1 MGIHEVA
8 GSLGGLLRVTT
19 SSGKDDEPASRRIS
33 SSGGQQDEYASNIQ
47 IADLNALNAALAV
60 VRWKKLLGF
69 YSDLENEHHTTYQ
82 IDGNEITNE
91 DRW

>member
-1 MGIHEVA
+1 M
-8 GSLGGLLRVTT
+8 SGLLRVTT
-19 SSGKDDEPASRRIS
+19 STAASREPASRRLS
-33 SSGGQQDEYASNIQ
+33 FSDGARDDYATNIQ

-60 VRWKKLLGF
+60 IRWKKHLGF
-69 YSDLENEHHTTYQ
+69 YSDLENEHHSTYQ